1 MESVKNDQKIKS
13 ILSKNDLTVQN
24 QDKVRSLKWNNQRN
38 ETAVPP

>member
-24 QDKVRSLKWNNQRN
+24 QDKVQSLKWNNQRN
-38 ETAVPP
+38 ETAVLP

>member
-38 ETAVPP
+38 ETAVLP

>member
-24 QDKVRSLKWNNQRN
+24 QDKVRNLKRNNQRN
-38 ETAVPP
+38 VTAVPP